1 LEDKVQNTTLQENM
15 IAAARE
21 TELMERPIVKS
32 KHVMYEKRTNNL
44 ATKSPREVQIL
55 ILLKKSPDT

>member
-1 LEDKVQNTTLQENM
+1 M